1 MSRHTVV
8 GLHLDATVVTHVLD
22 PREPARRE
30 EFGRRIDEAG
40 IDFLVLGGD
49 RVVTGA
55 SAHPAIDATVAATVL
70 ARHTRSVGLV
80 VAGAV
85 VRDHP
90 FNLARRIGSLDH
102 GSRGRAG
109 WLAQTSDRS
118 AGSWAT
124 ADPVDAAA
132 DAVSVVRKLWESWPG
147 DSIVDDAER
156 GIFADSERIVHIDH
170 SGIFSVSGP
179 LNVPEPPQ
187 RKPPVF
193 WRPASDAEQVAAR
206 RGADA
211 VILADEEAVR
221 RYRAHFD
228 ADAARDQVV
237 LIDRPWSPGGD
248 PASATEADGVIV
260 GGFTASDLPA
270 LLDAVRREPIL
281 RDPRRTL
288 RDRLGLQAAE
298 AVLSGGRSA
307 FPVS

>member
-1 MSRHTVV
+1 MSRHSVV
-8 GLHLDATVVTHVLD
+8 GLHLDAAVVTHVLD
-22 PREPARRE
+22 PRQQARRE
-30 EFGRRIDEAG
+30 DFGRSIDESG

-49 RVVTGA
+49 HKNEVEPR
-55 SAHPAIDATVAATVL
+55 IDATVAATVL
-70 ARHTRSVGLV
+70 ARHTSTVGLV

-90 FNLARRIGSLDH
+90 FNLARRLGSLDH
-102 GSRGRAG
+102 GSHGRAG
-109 WLAQTSDRS
+109 WLI
-118 AGSWAT
+118 GSG
-124 ADPVDAAA
+124 PVNAAV

-193 WRPASDAEQVAAR
+193 WRPATEVEQVAAR
-206 RGADA
+206 RTADA
-211 VILADEEAVR
+211 VILPDEDSVR

-228 ADAARDQVV
+228 PDAARDQAL
-237 LIDRPWSPGGD
+237 LIDLQWTPGSI
-248 PASATEADGVIV
+248 PPATEADGVIV
-260 GGFTASDLPA
+260 RGFTATDLPA
-270 LLDAVRREPIL
+270 LLDAVRREPFL
-281 RDPRRTL
+281 HDPRPTL
-288 RDRLGLQAAE
+288 RDRLGLQTAE
-298 AVLSGGRSA
+298 TVLSGGRSA

>member
-1 MSRHTVV
+1 MSRHSVV
-8 GLHLDATVVTHVLD
+8 GLHLDAAVVTHVLH
-22 PREPARRE
+22 PRQQARRE
-30 EFGRRIDEAG
+30 EFGRSIDASG

-49 RVVTGA
+49 RVDAGESSHT
-55 SAHPAIDATVAATVL
+55 AIDATVAATVL
-70 ARHTRSVGLV
+70 ARHTSAVGLV
-80 VAGAV
+80 VAGGV

-90 FNLARRIGSLDH
+90 FNLARRLGSLDH

-109 WLAQTSDRS
+109 WLVETPDRP

-124 ADPVDAAA
+124 ADPVDIAV

-193 WRPASDAEQVAAR
+193 WRPATAAEQVAAR
-206 RGADA
+206 RTADT
-211 VILADEEAVR
+211 VILPDEESVR
-221 RYRAHFD
+221 PYRAHFD

-237 LIDRPWSPGGD
+237 LIDRQRTHGSAP
-248 PASATEADGVIV
+248 PATGADGVIIR
-260 GGFTASDLPA
+260 GFTAPDLPA
-270 LLDAVRREPIL
+270 VLDAVRREPNL
-281 RDPRRTL
+281 HDPRRTL

-298 AVLSGGRSA
+298 TVLSGGRSA